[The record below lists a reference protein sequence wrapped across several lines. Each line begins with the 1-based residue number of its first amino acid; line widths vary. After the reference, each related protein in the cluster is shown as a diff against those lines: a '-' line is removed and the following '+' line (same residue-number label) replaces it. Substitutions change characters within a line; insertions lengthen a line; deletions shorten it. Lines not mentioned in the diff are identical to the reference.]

1 MKNGA
6 DFTLQHI
13 FNTILDTTKG
23 RYKISK
29 RLFYGNGKHFPFPL
43 SNFYIYIL
51 FGDCQA
57 LPYKNLNARNRFMTP
72 EQEEKIRNVC
82 ANAGSFAV
90 VSNNEAAEEVY
101 LAKEALVAAIR
112 NAGLPVHSLPERQK
126 DFAEKWLAIL
136 PSETGASA
144 VFSTSIL
151 IPKNKIE
158 TKEISYT
165 EDDRYV
171 SINISA
177 SKEEIS
183 KENVVF
189 KTLPAKV
196 DIIFSF
202 PPFGQENKDD
212 KLPEEVSK
220 KITAAETDNI
230 IILSSGA
237 GEETLAEKVF
247 SLIGIIE
254 SSGDFSVKKSPVPDL
269 VLAALLAETDQLQN
283 NISAETLALASSLL
297 KLGADKEKITA
308 ILSDKDYPFARL
320 LGRAM
325 ARSYPNES
333 LKSVWMFI
341 SDQDLEKTGN
351 KPSPAL
357 FDKIM
362 KKIKNLLESR
372 PFFILIWQSKQEV
385 WAMVSVSS
393 RPERRDGQNIEE
405 KLTILLSA
413 KKENGNLISGPYK
426 NFSEAE
432 LKIQSALKKVA

>member
-1 MKNGA
+1 M
-6 DFTLQHI
+6 
-13 FNTILDTTKG
+13 
-23 RYKISK
+23 
-29 RLFYGNGKHFPFPL
+29 
-43 SNFYIYIL
+43 
-51 FGDCQA
+51 
-57 LPYKNLNARNRFMTP
+57 
-72 EQEEKIRNVC
+72 
-82 ANAGSFAV
+82 
-90 VSNNEAAEEVY
+90 
-101 LAKEALVAAIR
+101 
-112 NAGLPVHSLPERQK
+112 
-126 DFAEKWLAIL
+126 
-136 PSETGASA
+136 
-144 VFSTSIL
+144 

-220 KITAAETDNI
+220 KIIVAETDNI
-230 IILSSGA
+230 INLSSGA
-237 GEETLAEKVF
+237 GEETLSEKVF

-362 KKIKNLLESR
+362 KKIKNLLTPH
-372 PFFILIWQSKQEV
+372 PFFVLIWQSKQEV

-393 RPERRDGQNIEE
+393 RPEHRDGQNIEE